1 MSTTLIIFPSN
12 FLEFSNNFEFS
23 FDFQHRH
30 AKKLKNI
37 TSTIQRFSNVYS
49 LKNLKSKQYI
59 CHFYSI
65 S

>member
-37 TSTIQRFSNVYS
+37 TSTIQRFSNV
-49 LKNLKSKQYI
+49 LFFKKLEK
-59 CHFYSI
+59 
-65 S
+65 